1 MHHVLAVKGPE
12 TGGNL
17 IVDQANFAEL
27 RPRVFLHPY
36 RATIFPASS
45 PTVTWTMSAPCWSR
59 RNRAARPSSSAA
71 AGLSER
77 GMDVTVVH
85 LMPALM
91 ERQLDPTA
99 GHLLKRQLEARG
111 IKILTQANTK
121 EIIGTDN
128 VSGVRL
134 EDGTEIA
141 AKLVIMAVGIQ
152 PRAAL
157 AGDAGLEVNRGILV
171 DARMRTSDPDIFF
184 VGECVKFRG
193 NVYGLVAPL
202 YEMANVVATELAG
215 EESDSFIDSAI
226 ATRLKLTGV
235 NLFSAGD
242 FAEREGRDEIVL
254 RDAEGGVYKRLVL
267 QDNRIIGAVLYG
279 DTADGAWFFQLI
291 RDGTDISEMRDTLIF
306 GPAYAGGAQPD
317 PTAAVAVLPDEAEIC
332 GCNGICKGMIVET
345 IEKEQFTSLHEVRA
359 RTKASA
365 SCGTCT
371 GLVEQLLTLTL
382 GDAYNPAAVP
392 PMCGG

>member
-1 MHHVLAVKGPE
+1 
-12 TGGNL
+12 
-17 IVDQANFAEL
+17 
-27 RPRVFLHPY
+27 
-36 RATIFPASS
+36 
-45 PTVTWTMSAPCWSR
+45 
-59 RNRAARPSSSAA
+59 
-71 AGLSER
+71 
-77 GMDVTVVH
+77 MDVTVVH

-141 AKLVIMAVGIQ
+141 AKLVIMAVGIR
-152 PRAAL
+152 PSAAL

-242 FAEREGRDEIVL
+242 FAELEGRDEIVL